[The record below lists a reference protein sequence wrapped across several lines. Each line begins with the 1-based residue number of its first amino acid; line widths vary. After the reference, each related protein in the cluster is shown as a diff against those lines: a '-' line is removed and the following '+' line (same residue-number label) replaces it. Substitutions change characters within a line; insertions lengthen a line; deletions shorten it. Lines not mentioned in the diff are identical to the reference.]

1 MNIRVNAIGPGV
13 IQARFTRPLTDNRE
27 LMRRRFAL
35 TPLRRIGR
43 PEAMAALALLL
54 AAPDGAFIRGQNI
67 IVDGGTTI
75 SDGN

>member
-54 AAPDGAFIRGQNI
+54 AAPDGAFISGQNI

>member
-13 IQARFTRPLTDNRE
+13 IQAGFTRPLTDNRE

-54 AAPDGAFIRGQNI
+54 AAPGGAFIRGQNI

>member
-13 IQARFTRPLTDNRE
+13 IQTEFARPLTDNLE
-27 LMRRRFAL
+27 LMRQRLAL

-43 PEAMAALALLL
+43 PEAVAALVLLL
-54 AAPDGAFIRGQNI
+54 AAPGVAFISGQNI